1 MSLPLVYRR
10 NVGRDLADAFAYYEE
25 QAERLGERFLGAVDS
40 TFDAIE
46 RYPEVFA
53 KVHSDVRRAVIS
65 QFPYAVF
72 YRIEPKRVVVF
83 RVLHTARDPRVWP
96 QPRRMSGRGD
106 R

>member
-46 RYPEVFA
+46 RYPA
-53 KVHSDVRRAVIS
+53 HG
-65 QFPYAVF
+65 
-72 YRIEPKRVVVF
+72 
-83 RVLHTARDPRVWP
+83 T
-96 QPRRMSGRGD
+96 
-106 R
+106 